1 MGIQG
6 NPTSLV
12 SGAEVQG
19 LCPRLL
25 ASAAPLPSR
34 LEVKARSA
42 QPGWPHIL
50 PGLAGCATQ
59 LALPMLSLG
68 ALLFL
73 CRQVPLN
80 PPLAVSPQA
89 YSLTCSWTAF
99 PHHFFLNINM
109 KISPSCL
116 TVSMMV
122 LAICS
127 QLMALL
133 SLLFFVCTDVPKTS

>member
-1 MGIQG
+1 MLGHPREPPPPGPWQRSRAFPQDCLYQQPSALQTRSQG
-6 NPTSLV
+6 QRHPAWMAPTSYQDWL
-12 SGAEVQG
+12 S
-19 LCPRLL
+19 
-25 ASAAPLPSR
+25 
-34 LEVKARSA
+34 
-42 QPGWPHIL
+42 
-50 PGLAGCATQ
+50 CATQ

-68 ALLFL
+68 TLLFL

-89 YSLTCSWTAF
+89 YALTCSWTAF
-99 PHHFFLNINM
+99 SHHFFLNINM

-127 QLMALL
+127 PTHGIIVIVIFCLHRC
-133 SLLFFVCTDVPKTS
+133 S